1 MINKIWRIFIMKV
14 IVTKDY
20 AEMSAKAAEIMAE
33 VIKNKPD
40 CVLGLATGSTPI
52 GMYDCLVDMY
62 NAKELDFSA
71 ARSVNL
77 DEYYPITPDNDQSYR
92 YFMNEH
98 LFDRVNIDK
107 AKTAVPDGTAK
118 DVEEFCRAYEANI
131 DALGGIDVQVLGIGR
146 NGHIGFNEPADEL
159 IRGTHLTALTPD
171 TIEANARFFASE
183 NDVPKHALTMGI
195 QSVFKAR
202 KILLLANGKNKAEA
216 IKAML
221 QGNVTTSCPATLLC
235 LHPDVTVICDE
246 DAYSLV

>member
-1 MINKIWRIFIMKV
+1 MKV
-14 IVTKDY
+14 IVAKNY
-20 AEMSAKAAEIMAE
+20 EEMSAKAADIMAE
-33 VIKNKPD
+33 VIKAKPD

-52 GMYDCLVDMY
+52 GMYDCLVEKY
-62 NAKELDFSA
+62 NNKEIDFSA
-71 ARSVNL
+71 VRSVNL

-107 AKTAVPDGTAK
+107 ANTSVPDGTAEN
-118 DVEEFCRAYEANI
+118 VEEFCRDYEAKM
-131 DALGGIDVQVLGIGR
+131 DALGGVDVQVLGIGR
-146 NGHIGFNEPADEL
+146 NGHIGFNEPDSEL
-159 IRGTHLTALTPD
+159 LRYTHLTALTPD
-171 TIEANARFFASE
+171 TIAANARFFASE

-202 KILLLANGKNKAEA
+202 KIILLANGKGKAEA
-216 IKAML
+216 VKAML
-221 QGNVTTSCPATLLC
+221 NGNITTACPATLLC